1 MKVAVSPSAP
11 LSFFLVKAKIP
22 FSDAERNFCTKA
34 KEKSVLKSSRNC
46 IKFKYYADF
55 MLWMYNCCSTSFVG
69 QISEWETWN
78 FLKLFLNLF
87 SFPRSLKRL
96 SVCESPFDEA
106 YNSVEVLSSTQPL
119 FRIAPQMSHAVAEFR
134 VILCCVKME
143 KAFMSLSIQAL
154 ILS

>member
-1 MKVAVSPSAP
+1 ME
-11 LSFFLVKAKIP
+11 FLEVV
-22 FSDAERNFCTKA
+22 F
-34 KEKSVLKSSRNC
+34 KSIFISS
-46 IKFKYYADF
+46 
-55 MLWMYNCCSTSFVG
+55 
-69 QISEWETWN
+69 
-78 FLKLFLNLF
+78 KLEA
-87 SFPRSLKRL
+87 SM

-134 VILCCVKME
+134 VILCCVKVE